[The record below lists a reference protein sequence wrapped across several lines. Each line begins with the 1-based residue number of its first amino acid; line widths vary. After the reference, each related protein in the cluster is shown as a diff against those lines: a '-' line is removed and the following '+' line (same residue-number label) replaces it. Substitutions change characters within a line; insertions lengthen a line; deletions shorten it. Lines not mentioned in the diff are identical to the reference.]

1 MSRSLNKNA
10 LNTIENLT
18 RAQRWVNRPARPCT
32 RHHSSRTTT
41 TDVFSHPASAKYLTS
56 ATDAARLPSCGG
68 LPEIVVTGRA
78 NVGKS
83 TLMNAVM
90 GRVNLCL
97 TSKKAGRTQM
107 LNFFRIGPE
116 PGKLVLVDAPGYGD
130 RGRQEWGALFDQY
143 LQTRT
148 ELRRVFVC
156 VNGTHGLNDHD
167 RAMLQQ
173 LDAQCQASGGTRW
186 TLQAIITKA
195 DALAR
200 AKNGRG
206 LVAQIQHAVFEAAPT
221 CLPAIVTAAAR
232 EPHFGIDEVRNSV
245 AEACALR

>member
-1 MSRSLNKNA
+1 MHKTPLKSNNNNRRLLA
-10 LNTIENLT
+10 PRLCQVPDVGDGCLAAPQL
-18 RAQRWVNRPARPCT
+18 RRPARGAPDTQCAPPWT
-32 RHHSSRTTT
+32 L
-41 TDVFSHPASAKYLTS
+41 KL
-56 ATDAARLPSCGG
+56 LQ
-68 LPEIVVTGRA
+68 IVVTGRA

-116 PGKLVLVDAPGYGD
+116 PGKLILVDAPGYGD

-195 DALAR
+195 DALAK